1 MASQKSGDAENAQG
15 VPSIDAPSPSGD
27 ANGNRDTMRIC
38 VGAVAGAHGVKGD
51 VRIKTFTENPMD
63 IAAYGALL
71 DEAGQNTFEILNT
84 YPDKMGARVRFRN
97 VTSRSQA
104 EALRGTR
111 LYVERDH
118 LPELDEEDFYH
129 TDLIGLTAVTVQGE
143 KLGMVKAVH
152 NFGSADLLEIEGQF
166 IPFTK
171 INVPEIDFKLG
182 KLTVIPPQDF
192 EDEASE

>member
-1 MASQKSGDAENAQG
+1 
-15 VPSIDAPSPSGD
+15 
-27 ANGNRDTMRIC
+27 MRIC

-63 IAAYGALL
+63 IAAYGALS

-104 EALRGTR
+104 EALKGTR

-129 TDLIGLTAVTVQGE
+129 ADLIGLTAVTVQGE
-143 KLGMVKAVH
+143 KLGRVKAVH

-182 KLTVIPPQDF
+182 TLTIIPPQDF

>member
-1 MASQKSGDAENAQG
+1 MASKKSGDAENAQG
-15 VPSIDAPSPSGD
+15 VPSIDAPSPGYS
-27 ANGNRDTMRIC
+27 NGNRDTMRIC

-63 IAAYGALL
+63 IAALGALS

-84 YPDKMGARVRFRN
+84 YPDKMGVRVRFRN

-104 EALRGTR
+104 EALKGTR

-129 TDLIGLTAVTVQGE
+129 ADLIGLTAVTIQGE

-152 NFGSADLLEIEGQF
+152 NFGSADLLEIEDQF
-166 IPFTK
+166 IPFSK

-182 KLTVIPPQDF
+182 TLTIIPPQDF

>member
-1 MASQKSGDAENAQG
+1 MASQKSGDAENTQG
-15 VPSIDAPSPSGD
+15 VPSTDVRAPVGD
-27 ANGNRDTMRIC
+27 ANGNRDTTRIC

>member
-1 MASQKSGDAENAQG
+1 MASQKSGDAENTQG
-15 VPSIDAPSPSGD
+15 VPSTDVRAPVDD
-27 ANGNRDTMRIC
+27 ANGNRDTTRIC

-71 DEAGQNTFEILNT
+71 DETGQNTFEILNT

>member
-1 MASQKSGDAENAQG
+1 MASQKSGDAENTQG
-15 VPSIDAPSPSGD
+15 VPSTDVRAPVED
-27 ANGNRDTMRIC
+27 ANVNRDTTRIC

-71 DEAGQNTFEILNT
+71 DEAGQNTFVILNT

>member
-1 MASQKSGDAENAQG
+1 MASQKSGDAENTQG
-15 VPSIDAPSPSGD
+15 VPSTDVRAPVED
-27 ANGNRDTMRIC
+27 ANVNRDTTRIC

-71 DEAGQNTFEILNT
+71 DEAGQNTFVILNT

-182 KLTVIPPQDF
+182 TLTVIPPQNF

>member
-63 IAAYGALL
+63 IAAYGALS

-104 EALRGTR
+104 EALKGTR

>member
-63 IAAYGALL
+63 IAAYGALS

-104 EALRGTR
+104 EALKGTR

-129 TDLIGLTAVTVQGE
+129 ADLIGLTAVTVQGE

>member
-1 MASQKSGDAENAQG
+1 MAYQKSGDAENAQG

-63 IAAYGALL
+63 IAAYGALS

-104 EALRGTR
+104 EALKGTR

-129 TDLIGLTAVTVQGE
+129 ADLIGLTAVTVQGE

>member
-27 ANGNRDTMRIC
+27 ANGNRDTMRIF

-63 IAAYGALL
+63 IAAYGALS

-104 EALRGTR
+104 EALKGTR

-129 TDLIGLTAVTVQGE
+129 ADLIGLTAVTVQGE

-182 KLTVIPPQDF
+182 TLTIIPPQDF

>member
-63 IAAYGALL
+63 IAAYGALS

-84 YPDKMGARVRFRN
+84 YSDKMGARVRFRN

-104 EALRGTR
+104 EALKGTR
-111 LYVERDH
+111 LYVERDN

-129 TDLIGLTAVTVQGE
+129 ADLIGLTAVTVQGE

>member
-63 IAAYGALL
+63 IAAYGALS

-104 EALRGTR
+104 EALKGTR

-182 KLTVIPPQDF
+182 TLTIIPPQDF

>member
-63 IAAYGALL
+63 IAAYGALS

-104 EALRGTR
+104 EALKGTR

-182 KLTVIPPQDF
+182 TLTVIPPQDF

>member
-1 MASQKSGDAENAQG
+1 
-15 VPSIDAPSPSGD
+15 
-27 ANGNRDTMRIC
+27 MRIC

-63 IAAYGALL
+63 IAAYGALS

-104 EALRGTR
+104 EALKGTR

-129 TDLIGLTAVTVQGE
+129 ADLIGLTAVTVQGE

-182 KLTVIPPQDF
+182 TLTIIPPQDF

>member
-63 IAAYGALL
+63 IAAYGALS
-71 DEAGQNTFEILNT
+71 DEVGQNTFEILNT

-104 EALRGTR
+104 EALKGTR

-129 TDLIGLTAVTVQGE
+129 ADLIGLTAVTVQGE